1 MNDRTIYITK
11 FDLERL
17 EQLLEKEMTFDS
29 RDRLDLEELEKELSQ
44 GIVVDSKKVPAN
56 VVTMNSK
63 VRLLDLDTNKEMVV
77 TLVFPLSAD
86 IDRNR
91 ISIVSPVGTAILGYS
106 AGDEVEWKVPAGIRR
121 IRIEEILYQPEA
133 SGHYSI

>member
-29 RDRLDLEELEKELSQ
+29 RDRLDLEELEKELSR